1 MTYGIDR
8 VLMTYLVSRCR
19 KVLVIFTLESL
30 TKQTELTRSKLVFRT
45 RKFMQCLPMQ
55 TDILFETN
63 SEHLWFQ
70 YIIARATELQ
80 SMYYLDLFD
89 RISIQRLTYSFL
101 FPVSFLLS
109 LYSALIFLLSKKA
122 AGKWNSWQRAQ
133 VKSAKSE
140 KEHVWSME
148 IRLIAVLQ

>member
-30 TKQTELTRSKLVFRT
+30 AKQTELTRSKLVFRT

-89 RISIQRLTYSFL
+89 RISIQRLTYSFFFFRFILTFAL
-101 FPVSFLLS
+101 FRSHFLAFKEGCWKMKQL
-109 LYSALIFLLSKKA
+109 A
-122 AGKWNSWQRAQ
+122 
-133 VKSAKSE
+133 KSAS
-140 KEHVWSME
+140 E
-148 IRLIAVLQ
+148 IREE

>member
-89 RISIQRLTYSFL
+89 KISRSKAYL
-101 FPVSFLLS
+101 FVSFSRFILTF
-109 LYSALIFLLSKKA
+109 ALFRSHFLA
-122 AGKWNSWQRAQ
+122 F
-133 VKSAKSE
+133 
-140 KEHVWSME
+140 KE
-148 IRLIAVLQ
+148 AC